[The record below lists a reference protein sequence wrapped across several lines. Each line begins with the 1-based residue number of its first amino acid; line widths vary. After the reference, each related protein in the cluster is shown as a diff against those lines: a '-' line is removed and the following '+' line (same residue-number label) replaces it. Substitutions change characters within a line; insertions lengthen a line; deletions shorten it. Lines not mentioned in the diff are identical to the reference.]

1 MLLTIKRKENMKTEY
16 ILYGLKKNQ
25 PDYMEEIICTSYN
38 TIDIKKA
45 KKFAKNCRQFV
56 KFRVATFNGEMPN
69 FADPKLINI

>member
-1 MLLTIKRKENMKTEY
+1 
-16 ILYGLKKNQ
+16 
-25 PDYMEEIICTSYN
+25 MEEIICTSYN